1 MVCQIKLE
9 SDGHLDKLFKRLAK
23 LGLLVIDDFLLTA
36 TTEYEQKYLMEVFE
50 IRSREKVLILSSQ
63 MSTSEWH
70 KKMGGGA
77 VIDRAPSN
85 AYRIIIEGESLRQ
98 QNGLDETDSSSSTK
112 RD

>member
-23 LGLLVIDDFLLTA
+23 VCLLVIDDFLLTT

-70 KKMGGGA
+70 KKMGGRA
-77 VIDRAPSN
+77 VAEVVIDRATSN

-98 QNGLDETDSSSSTK
+98 QNGLD
-112 RD
+112 

>member
-23 LGLLVIDDFLLTA
+23 VCLLVIDDFLLTA

-70 KKMGGGA
+70 KKMGGRA
-77 VIDRAPSN
+77 VAEVVIDRATSN

-98 QNGLDETDSSSSTK
+98 QNGLD
-112 RD
+112 